1 MYDPN
6 RAVPILPEAGQ
17 YIKFRPIDRK
27 EFEQIQKQVE
37 AGAYECRRYPKKEEQ
52 K

>member
-1 MYDPN
+1 MFWLLLGEAMGKYDKEY
-6 RAVPILPEAGQ
+6 EA
-17 YIKFRPIDRK
+17 FRL
-27 EFEQIQKQVE
+27 FEQIQKQVE